1 MGVLEQES
9 VRLSAPTPGGR
20 RVIADVPM
28 SECSSEPPFDVC
40 VHRIK
45 GGSGHP
51 TAAHRRLIGDHDQRE
66 SCGRQPG
73 RSVHGTGLDLDLF
86 ESFDRIRTIDIED
99 PVPIE
104 QDHPVATLKHCH
116 CPVERC
122 RVDFEEA
129 IREHQSMMTSLGGV
143 WPELDSTARAV
154 IERVADGGTVFWF
167 GNGGS
172 ATQALHF
179 ATELVGRFER
189 NRPGIRS
196 YALVADTSLMTA
208 VANDYSFD
216 VIFARQ
222 IESLC
227 RPGDV
232 AVGLSTS
239 GNSPNVL
246 QAIDAAA
253 SLGALTVGFTG
264 GDGGKLAQTV
274 DFSIVAP
281 SSRTCRIQEAHL
293 FLGHTLCELIEAS
306 VPESDDVRST

>member
-1 MGVLEQES
+1 
-9 VRLSAPTPGGR
+9 
-20 RVIADVPM
+20 
-28 SECSSEPPFDVC
+28 
-40 VHRIK
+40 
-45 GGSGHP
+45 
-51 TAAHRRLIGDHDQRE
+51 
-66 SCGRQPG
+66 
-73 RSVHGTGLDLDLF
+73 
-86 ESFDRIRTIDIED
+86 
-99 PVPIE
+99 
-104 QDHPVATLKHCH
+104 
-116 CPVERC
+116 
-122 RVDFEEA
+122 
-129 IREHQSMMTSLGGV
+129 MMTSVGEL
-143 WPELDSTARAV
+143 WPVLEATAQAV
-154 IERVADGGTVFWF
+154 IERVADGGAVFWF

-196 YALVADTSLMTA
+196 YALVADTSLITA

-239 GNSPNVL
+239 GNSPNVS
-246 QAIDAAA
+246 QAIDAAT
-253 SLGALTVGFTG
+253 SIGALTVGLTG
-264 GDGGKLAQTV
+264 GEGGKLARSV

-306 VPESDDVRST
+306 VPESDDVRSS